1 MSNQTQLAFQLLKIE
16 LQLKA
21 YQKLHHE
28 ELAQLWENLDACK
41 QTIAAMNDVPV
52 KVTTLRTSPD
62 ENNLTDELTEKKEE

>member
-1 MSNQTQLAFQLLKIE
+1 MSSQTQLAFQLIKIE

-41 QTIAAMNDVPV
+41 QTIAAMNEVPA
-52 KVTTLRTSPD
+52 KLPTMRTSPGEKD
-62 ENNLTDELTEKKEE
+62 SIDELIEKKGD

>member
-1 MSNQTQLAFQLLKIE
+1 

>member
-41 QTIAAMNDVPV
+41 QIIAAMNDVPV

>member
-1 MSNQTQLAFQLLKIE
+1 MSNQTQLAFQLIKIE

-41 QTIAAMNDVPV
+41 QTIAAMNEVPL
-52 KVTTLRTSPD
+52 KVPKLRTSPD
-62 ENNLTDELTEKKEE
+62 ENNSTDELTEKKEE

>member
-1 MSNQTQLAFQLLKIE
+1 MSNQTQLAFQLIKIE

-41 QTIAAMNDVPV
+41 QTIAAMNEVSV
-52 KVTTLRTSPD
+52 KVPTLRTSPE
-62 ENNLTDELTEKKEE
+62 ENNSIDELTGNEEE

>member
-52 KVTTLRTSPD
+52 KMPTLRTSPD
-62 ENNLTDELTEKKEE
+62 GNNSTDELTEKKEE